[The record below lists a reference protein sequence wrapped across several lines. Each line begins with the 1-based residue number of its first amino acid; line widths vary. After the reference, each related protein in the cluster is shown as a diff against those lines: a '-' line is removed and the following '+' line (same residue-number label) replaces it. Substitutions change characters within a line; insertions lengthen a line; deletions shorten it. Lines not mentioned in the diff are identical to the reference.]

1 MTDTNITP
9 EKKTT
14 KPKKTVAE
22 KVVDKVKATPVKK
35 TAEAKAT
42 TAAKSTTKPATKKAS
57 TSDLESY
64 YRSIEVA
71 AYFIAE
77 LDGFAGNPV
86 DYWIK
91 AEAKIKR

>member
-9 EKKTT
+9 EKKTA
-14 KPKKTVAE
+14 KPKKTIAE

-42 TAAKSTTKPATKKAS
+42 TAAKSTTKKAS

-77 LDGFAGNPV
+77 QDGFAGNPV

-91 AEAKIKR
+91 AEAKIKK